1 MAQLRVLVLSTYPP
15 ARCGIAT
22 FSRDLVSAL
31 EEAGNGLAPAVSIAA
46 IDRDG
51 LHANQGG
58 QVSYTVNPDKQDSY
72 RILANFVNRSDYD
85 VVCLQHEYGLF
96 GGSWGHHLLEFLR
109 RCEKPIVTVC
119 HTVMEDPASEA
130 VSVLQ
135 EVARHSAAIV
145 VMAHAAVGM
154 LERYYS
160 IRGENIVVIPHGVP
174 QYRFS
179 HRTCVKDDLGLLGKQ
194 VISTFGLV
202 SRGKGLE
209 DMIKAMR
216 YVLAENTDA
225 IYVIVGQTHPAV
237 LAQEGESY
245 RQELQDL
252 AASLPNPNAVQFINR
267 FVRQAEIGE
276 YLQASDVYVSPYLGY
291 NQITSGTLSF
301 ALAAGKAIVS
311 TPYIHAI
318 EALAHGRGILVPFR
332 DERAMGQAVNH
343 LLADRVLRETLE
355 TRAYRAGRG
364 WAWPAIGGH
373 YAQLLAAAATGS
385 LQSVLADM
393 ANASIF
399 GHADRQPINPIS
411 ARRSH
416 VAGKTAG

>member
-1 MAQLRVLVLSTYPP
+1 MNQLRILVLSTYPP

-22 FSRDLVSAL
+22 FSRDLLSAL
-31 EEAGNGLAPAVSIAA
+31 EEAGAGFTVKVAVAA
-46 IDRDG
+46 IDREG
-51 LHANQGG
+51 FHKNRHG
-58 QVSYTVNPDKQDSY
+58 QVVLSINPDERESY
-72 RILANFVNRSDYD
+72 RELADFVNGSHYD
-85 VVCLQHEYGLF
+85 VVCIQHEYGLF
-96 GGSWGHHLLEFLR
+96 GGSWGNHLLTFLQ
-109 RCEKPIVTVC
+109 RCEKPIVTIC
-119 HTVMEDPASEA
+119 HTVMEDPAHEA

-135 EVARHSAAIV
+135 EVARHSAAMV

-154 LERYYS
+154 LERYYN

-174 QYRFS
+174 QYRFL
-179 HRTCVKDDLGLLGKQ
+179 HRTSVKHDLGLLGKQ

-216 YVLAENTDA
+216 YVLAENPDA
-225 IYVIVGQTHPAV
+225 VYVIVGQTHPTV

-252 AASLPNPNAVQFINR
+252 ASSLPYPAAVQFVNR

-276 YLQASDVYVSPYLGY
+276 YLQASDVYVSPYRGY

-311 TPYIHAI
+311 TPYIHAV
-318 EALAHGRGILVPFR
+318 EALAHGRGILIPFR
-332 DERAMGQAVNH
+332 DERAMGKAVNS
-343 LLADRVLRETLE
+343 LLSDRVLRETIE
-355 TRAYRAGRG
+355 TRAYRAARG
-364 WAWPAIGGH
+364 WAWPAIGRH
-373 YAQLLAAAATGS
+373 YAQLLSAAATGT

-393 ANASIF
+393 ANTSIF
-399 GHADRQPINPIS
+399 GHTVHQVGSGPS
-411 ARRSH
+411 SFRST
-416 VAGKTAG
+416 VAEKAG